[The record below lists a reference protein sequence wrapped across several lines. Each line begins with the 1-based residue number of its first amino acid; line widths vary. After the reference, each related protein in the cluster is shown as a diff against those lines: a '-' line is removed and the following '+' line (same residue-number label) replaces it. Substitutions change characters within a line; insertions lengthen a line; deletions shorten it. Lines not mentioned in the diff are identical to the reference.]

1 MKKVFISYANDVKDL
16 TILLEFFNVIHK
28 LKFPMME
35 DLPFINDKKDFN
47 IVTTLFDDIV
57 GEVKFSTEIIRIYN
71 NILAIKLDN
80 DQSIDLMKCDDI
92 DINKLNTNN
101 LTQSTRKSRKRKCN
115 NKESDFSNI
124 QQTYIIKSAF
134 KKFKIQSKNKYFI
147 SRFNKKK
154 IITKNINNDKNTKT
168 NDDIT
173 HER

>member
-1 MKKVFISYANDVKDL
+1 M
-16 TILLEFFNVIHK
+16 IHK

-47 IVTTLFDDIV
+47 VVTTLFDDIV
-57 GEVKFSTEIIRIYN
+57 GESKISTEIIRIYN
-71 NILAIKLDN
+71 KILANKLDN
-80 DQSIDLMKCDDI
+80 DQSIDLKKCDDI

-101 LTQSTRKSRKRKCN
+101 LTQSTRKSSKRKCN

-134 KKFKIQSKNKYFI
+134 KNFKKQSKNKYFI

-154 IITKNINNDKNTKT
+154 TITKNINNDKNTKT